1 MIMKKIHIIVLA
13 ILAMTLV
20 SCQDYLNRVPLDANS
35 DATNWSNEASLSTF
49 ANMLYETFDGY
60 GSGWSRGQ
68 YLSSGLSDDY
78 CCDTYTYPTQTVPSS
93 SSSWSSPYSWIR
105 RSNILLARVDRV
117 PNLSESAANH
127 WRGVA
132 RFFRGKEHYELV
144 RTYGDVVWI
153 DSEVDI
159 DDSTTLKKARDPRVT
174 VMKNVCAD
182 LQFAAENIP
191 YSTDNTVNNMC
202 AYALLSRAALYEAA
216 WQKYH
221 EKNSENAKY
230 FYNIAK
236 NAANAVIASGHYTI
250 TTNYQANYISKD
262 LKGNTEMILYKI
274 YCYTGEKAAVTLA
287 HSMQGWCNSSSK
299 TWGLTKSA
307 VESFANSDGLPIYM
321 STYSDATIADVFKNR
336 DARLSFI
343 ASPTVIC
350 PVGWAYTQGVNSST
364 AYWTNKFVDQS
375 DYGTVTW
382 SAPYNTSDAPIFS
395 YSEVLE
401 NYAEACAELED
412 LGAGAMSQADLDKSI
427 NIVRAKHGNLPA
439 LTYAGTGAVSV
450 GGKTITKD
458 PKNTFGISN
467 MLWEIRRERR
477 SELMCDGFR
486 EDDLMRWKMGSL
498 LDFAS
503 NPECYEGASK
513 AAITAY
519 YEATKDLDLYKKD
532 VFSDVLSGN
541 FWSSDGKYMSAF
553 DITKN
558 VRVFADKN
566 YLEPIPSAQMTLN
579 PNLTQNPG
587 W

>member
-1 MIMKKIHIIVLA
+1 MKKIHIIVLA

-20 SCQDYLNRVPLDANS
+20 GCQDYLNRTPLDKNS
-35 DATNWSNEASLSTF
+35 DATNWTNEASLSSF
-49 ANMLYETFDGY
+49 ANMFYNTFDSY

-78 CCDTYTYPTQTVPSS
+78 CPDEYSYPTQTVPSS

-105 RSNILLARVDRV
+105 RANILLSRVDKV
-117 PNLSESAANH
+117 PNLSDEAANH

-132 RFFRGKEHYELV
+132 RFFRAAEHYNLV
-144 RTYGDVVWI
+144 CTYGDVVWI
-153 DSEVDI
+153 DTEVDI
-159 DDSTTLKKARDPRVT
+159 DDSTTLQRPRDPRLT

-191 YSTDNTVNNMC
+191 YSTDNTLNNMC
-202 AYALLSRAALYEAA
+202 AYALLSRAALHEAA

-221 EKNSENAKY
+221 ENNAENAKY

-236 NAANAVIASGHYTI
+236 KAADAVISSGHYTI
-250 TTNYQANYISKD
+250 HTNYQSNYISKD
-262 LKGNTEMILYKI
+262 LTGNTEMILFKV
-274 YCYTGEKAAVTLA
+274 YCHTGEGAKVTES

-307 VESFANSDGLPIYM
+307 VESFDNSDGLPIFM
-321 STYSDATIADVFKNR
+321 GQYSDATIENVFKNR

-343 ASPTVIC
+343 ASPTVLC

-364 AYWTNKFVDQS
+364 GYWTNKFVDLK
-375 DYGTVTW
+375 DYGTITW
-382 SAPYNTSDAPIFS
+382 SAPSNTSDGPIYT
-395 YSEVLE
+395 YSEVME

-458 PKNTFGISN
+458 PKNTFGVSN
-467 MLWEIRRERR
+467 LLWEIRRERR

-486 EDDLMRWKMGSL
+486 EEDIMRWKMGSVI
-498 LDFAS
+498 DFAS

-513 AAITAY
+513 AALTAF
-519 YEATKDLDLYKKD
+519 YEATKDEALHSKD
-532 VFSDVLSGN
+532 AFSNVLSGN
-541 FWSSDGKYMSAF
+541 FWSKDGLYMAAF
-553 DITKN
+553 NLSKN
-558 VRVFADKN
+558 MRVFSDKN
-566 YLEPIPSAQMTLN
+566 YLEPIPSAQITLN
-579 PNLTQNPG
+579 SHLTQNPG

>member
-1 MIMKKIHIIVLA
+1 MKDKANITYSNNFSWNQPTNLPKYCTGYNVIDQLNEG
-13 ILAMTLV
+13 ILA
-20 SCQDYLNRVPLDANS
+20 QKN
-35 DATNWSNEASLSTF
+35 TNGTDIEAF
-49 ANMLYETFDGY
+49 GMLYETFDGY

-486 EDDLMRWKMGSL
+486 EDDLM
-498 LDFAS
+498 
-503 NPECYEGASK
+503 
-513 AAITAY
+513 
-519 YEATKDLDLYKKD
+519 
-532 VFSDVLSGN
+532 
-541 FWSSDGKYMSAF
+541 SAPY
-553 DITKN
+553 ILHT
-558 VRVFADKN
+558 
-566 YLEPIPSAQMTLN
+566 
-579 PNLTQNPG
+579 
-587 W
+587 

>member
-1 MIMKKIHIIVLA
+1 MKKIHIIVLA

>member
-1 MIMKKIHIIVLA
+1 
-13 ILAMTLV
+13 MTLV

-105 RSNILLARVDRV
+105 RSNILLARVDKV

-236 NAANAVIASGHYTI
+236 NAANSVIASGHYTI

-412 LGAGAMSQADLDKSI
+412 LGAGAMSQADFDKSI

-458 PKNTFGISN
+458 PKNTFGVSN
-467 MLWEIRRERR
+467 LLWEIRRERR

-486 EDDLMRWKMGSL
+486 EDDIMRWKMGSVI
-498 LDFAS
+498 DFAS

-553 DITKN
+553 DLAKN

-566 YLEPIPSAQMTLN
+566 YLEPIPSAQITLN